1 MLDVDAFSC
10 SSEIHFSTGPC
21 QQEMF
26 SEHSGYVLSNM
37 LENVTGKKEAFF
49 FTLKQLDGLFSSNSK
64 YSK

>member
-37 LENVTGKKEAFF
+37 LENVTGKKEAYFF
-49 FTLKQLDGLFSSNSK
+49 LLKHWKN
-64 YSK
+64 